1 MNRFSFRPQVEP
13 LDGRCLPSASPAISI
28 GDVALVP
35 AAAAHVAASEQHAV
49 PIQLSAHITSDGSGV
64 LNLTG
69 VGSQLGCWTGQ
80 GSIDTVVI
88 DAAAD
93 RVAVSAT
100 VTIVAANG
108 DRLFVSVSVSLN
120 LRTGLGEETLTFSG
134 GTGRFAGASGSA
146 SGVCEDVTWDPT
158 SPLTFA
164 CNSQGSGILV
174 FAHER

>member
-1 MNRFSFRPQVEP
+1 LLHGLSAHAPAPPGE
-13 LDGRCLPSASPAISI
+13 LPA
-28 GDVALVP
+28 P
-35 AAAAHVAASEQHAV
+35 AAVLAAGTQQQAV
-49 PIQLSAHITSDGSGV
+49 PIRLSAHITSDGSGV

-69 VGSQLGCWTGQ
+69 VGSHLGRWTGQ
-80 GSIDTVVI
+80 GSIDSVV
-88 DAAAD
+88 DAAAG

-108 DRLFVSVSVSLN
+108 DRLFVSVSVSLS
-120 LRTGLGEETLTFSG
+120 LATGLGEETLSFTG

-174 FAHER
+174 FAHERCSRRL